1 MIELYEILTHWY
13 TDDGIVYHD
22 PTDDDTWYNFATEIY
37 HPTAKIPDNE
47 LYHVGKTKEE
57 SSQGIGSGRYP
68 VGSGKDPFQHTDNEF
83 YRTYRRLVKSGM
95 SSKEIADYFGY
106 SLRDLRSAVT
116 VAHTEK
122 VEKEQKLVRSLY
134 DQGFGVPEIAVKTG
148 LGERTVYNRLNPKGT
163 SKKQSL
169 DAVVNRLQNEMDR
182 KRFLDIGEGVENN
195 LGVSKEKLNAA
206 VKAMTDTGDYVVLP
220 NYKLPQPT
228 NPGKFTTVKIL
239 APAGTTYGDVKNN
252 LSELKSVDD
261 YFPNER
267 DKGKTGAGIKDPER
281 ISMSRVYIRYPDDP
295 TGNGKDLDGTI
306 ELRRG
311 VPDLDLGNSQYAQVR
326 IATDNGLYLKGV
338 ALYTNTIPDGYDVV
352 FNTSKSR
359 DKPLNKVLKEV
370 NKDDK
375 GNPDK
380 DNPFGATIK
389 SQRGALNIVNE
400 EGDWEDWSKSLSSQ
414 FLSKQPKQIVERQLN
429 LAYQQQVE
437 EFNEI
442 LSIPNPVVRKVL
454 LKEFADSCDGA
465 SVDLKGAAIPGQANR
480 LILPL
485 TSLKEN
491 EVYAPQYENGTTV
504 VLVRHPHAGTFEL
517 PRLTVNNKN
526 PQGKELI
533 GNSADAIGIHP
544 KAAHQLS
551 GADFDGDTVVV
562 LPENKNL
569 KFTTRPYLEAL
580 KDFETDDYANPP
592 DATPVKDQKGWRK
605 QMEMGKIS
613 NLITDMTLRG
623 ATDDQLAR
631 AVKHSM
637 VIIDAEKHN
646 LNYQKSYED
655 NKIAELKQLYQ
666 GGANKGA
673 STIVSRAKGDADID
687 ERAQVYLE
695 RMIDRKTGKINY
707 EYTGRTIKRLVEN
720 PETGEKEWKDT
731 GEKAKERVTKMEKVY
746 LQGGNAFDLSSGHPV
761 EILYAQYADNLRT
774 LGNQARLEYL
784 AAIEKIPKKD
794 PEAAKSYEG
803 EVSSLN
809 EKLMVAQ
816 KNAPR
821 ERQAAVLANI
831 MVKAQI
837 DAHPELTDRD
847 HAAELKKVKAQRMTG
862 ARLMVG
868 ASKTKVD
875 FTPEEWEAVEAN
887 AIAPSKLERLLENA
901 DMDHVKS
908 LAMPRQTNVLSDSKV
923 SLIRSMSA
931 SGYTMKEI
939 AEKLDLSTTTVN
951 NALHPKAEPKV
962 NE

>member
-1 MIELYEILTHWY
+1 MIELYEILQHWD

-37 HPTAKIPDNE
+37 HPTAKIPRDE
-47 LYHVGKTKEE
+47 LYHVGKNKEE
-57 SSQGIGSGRYP
+57 SSNHIGSGRYP
-68 VGSGKDPFQHTDNEF
+68 VGSGQDPFQHNDNEF
-83 YRTYRRLVKSGM
+83 YRTYRRLKKSGM
-95 SSKEIADYFGY
+95 SEKEVADYFGY

-116 VAHTEK
+116 VGHTTQ

-134 DQGFGVPEIAVKTG
+134 DQGYSMDEIVRKTG
-148 LGERTVYNRLNPKGT
+148 LSERTAYNRLNPKSR
-163 SKKQSL
+163 SKKESL

-182 KRFLDIGEGVENN
+182 KLYLDIGEGVENN
-195 LGVSKEKLNAA
+195 LGVSKEKLSAA
-206 VKAMTDTGDYVVLP
+206 VKTLTDSGDYVVLP
-220 NYKLPQPT
+220 NYKIEQPT
-228 NPGKFTTVKIL
+228 NPGKFTTIKVL
-239 APAGTTYGDVKNN
+239 APAGTTYGDVKKN

-261 YFPNER
+261 YFPSER
-267 DKGKTGAGIKDPER
+267 DKGKGGAGLRDTEKID
-281 ISMSRVYIRYPDDP
+281 INRVYIRYPDENGGGG
-295 TGNGKDLDGTI
+295 TGKDLDGTI

-311 VPDLDLGNSQYAQVR
+311 VSDLDLGNSTYAQVR
-326 IATDNGLYLKGV
+326 IETDNGLYLKGV
-338 ALYTNTIPDGYDVV
+338 ALNTNNIPEGYDIV
-352 FNTSKSR
+352 FNTSKPR
-359 DKPLNKVLKEV
+359 GTPVEKVLKEV
-370 NKDDK
+370 KKDK
-375 GNPDK
+375 EGNRDN

-389 SQRGALNIVNE
+389 AQKGALNIVNE
-400 EGDWEDWSKSLSSQ
+400 EGDWDDWSRSLSSQ
-414 FLSKQPKQIVERQLN
+414 FLSKQPKAIVEKQLN

-442 LSIPNPVVRKVL
+442 LSIQNPVVRKVL

-480 LILPL
+480 LILPV

-491 EVYAPQYENGTTV
+491 EVYAPGYDNGQTL

-517 PRLTVNNKN
+517 PRLVVNNKN
-526 PQGKELI
+526 LDGAALI
-533 GNSADAIGIHP
+533 GNSQDAIGIHP

-562 LPENKNL
+562 LPENKSI
-569 KFTTRPYLEAL
+569 KFTTRPYLDEL

-592 DATPVKDQKGWRK
+592 EATPVKDQKGWRK

-623 ATDDQLAR
+623 APDDQVAR

-655 NKIAELKQLYQ
+655 NKIAELKKMYQ
-666 GGANKGA
+666 GGENRGA
-673 STIVSRAKGDADID
+673 STIISRAKGDAPID
-687 ERAQVYLE
+687 ERKQVYLE
-695 RMIDRKTGKINY
+695 KAIDPETGKIRY
-707 EYTGRTIKRLVEN
+707 EYTGRTITKKVTD
-720 PETGEKEWKDT
+720 PETGEVKYVDT
-731 GEKAKERVTKMEKVY
+731 GKKAKETVTKMEKVY
-746 LQGGNAFDLSSGHPV
+746 LEGGNAYDLSSGHPV

-784 AAIEKIPKKD
+784 QAIKDTPKRDPDAARSYASEV
-794 PEAAKSYEG
+794 EA
-803 EVSSLN
+803 LN
-809 EKLMVAQ
+809 EKLMVAK

-847 HAAELKKVKAQRMTG
+847 HAKELQKLKAQRMTG

-868 ASKTKVD
+868 AKKTKVD

-887 AIAPSKLERLLENA
+887 AISHTKLEGLLNNA
-901 DMDHVKS
+901 DMDHVRS
-908 LAMPRQTNVLSDSKV
+908 LAMPKQTTALSDAKV

-939 AEKLDLSTTTVN
+939 AEKLDLSTTTVS
-951 NALHPKAEPKV
+951 NALHPKKDS
-962 NE
+962 

>member
-1 MIELYEILTHWY
+1 MIEPYEILMHWN

-37 HPTAKIPDNE
+37 HPTAKIPRDE
-47 LYHVGKTKEE
+47 LYHVGKNKEE
-57 SSQGIGSGRYP
+57 SSQGVGSGRYP
-68 VGSGKDPFQHTDNEF
+68 VGSGKDPFQHTNNEF
-83 YRTYRRLVKSGM
+83 YKTYRRLKNSGM
-95 SSKEIADYFGY
+95 SEKEVADYFGY

-122 VEKEQKLVRSLY
+122 VDREQKIVRGLY
-134 DQGFGVPEIAVKTG
+134 DQGFTIPEIAAKTG
-148 LGERTVYNRLNPKGT
+148 LSERTVYNRLNPK
-163 SKKQSL
+163 SAPKKQSL
-169 DAVVNRLQNEMDR
+169 DAVVNRLESEMDR

-261 YFPNER
+261 YFPHER

-281 ISMSRVYIRYPDDP
+281 ISMDRVYIRYPDE
-295 TGNGKDLDGTI
+295 GGKDLDGTI

-311 VPDLDLGNSQYAQVR
+311 VKDLDLGTSQYAQVR

-338 ALYTNTIPDGYDVV
+338 ALYTNDIPDGYDVV

-359 DKPLNKVLKEV
+359 DKPLEKVLKPV
-370 NKDDK
+370 NTDEEGK
-375 GNPDK
+375 PDK

-414 FLSKQPKQIVERQLN
+414 FLSKQPKEIIERQLN

-526 PQGKELI
+526 AQGQELI

-562 LPENKNL
+562 LPENKNI

-592 DATPVKDQKGWRK
+592 EATPVVEQKGWRK

-623 ATDDQLAR
+623 APDDQVAR

-655 NKIAELKQLYQ
+655 NKIAELKKLYQ
-666 GGANKGA
+666 GGVNKGA
-673 STIVSRAKGDADID
+673 STIISQAKGDRQIP

-695 RMIDRKTGKINY
+695 RMIDPETGKINY
-707 EYTGRTIKRLVEN
+707 EYTGRTIKTPVIN
-720 PETGEKEWKDT
+720 AETGKKEWVDT
-731 GEKAKERVTKMEKVY
+731 GKPATETVSAMEKIY
-746 LQGGNAFDLSSGHPV
+746 LLGGTAFDLSSGHPK

-784 AAIEKIPKKD
+784 NAVKATPSKD
-794 PEAAKSYEG
+794 SEAARSYEE
-803 EVSSLN
+803 EVASLN
-809 EKLMVAQ
+809 EKLLVAQ

-847 HAAELKKVKAQRMTG
+847 HADELKKLKAQRMTG

-887 AIAPSKLERLLENA
+887 AIAPSKLERLLNNA
-901 DMDHVKS
+901 DMDQVKS
-908 LAMPRQTNVLSDSKV
+908 LAMPHQTNVLSDSKV

-939 AEKLDLSTTTVN
+939 ADKLDLSTTMVN
-951 NALHPKAEPKV
+951 NALHPKAESSAS
-962 NE
+962 E

>member
-1 MIELYEILTHWY
+1 MIELYEILQHWD

-37 HPTAKIPDNE
+37 HPTAKIPKDE

-57 SSQGIGSGRYP
+57 SSNHIGSGRYP
-68 VGSGKDPFQHTDNEF
+68 KGSGKDPFQHNDNEF
-83 YRTYRRLVKSGM
+83 YKTYRRLSNAGY
-95 SSKEIADYFGY
+95 SRKEIADYFGY
-106 SLRDLRSAVT
+106 SERDLRSAVT
-116 VAHTEK
+116 IGHTEQ
-122 VEKEQKLVRSLY
+122 VEKEQKLCRSLY
-134 DQGFGVPEIAVKTG
+134 DQGMKPEEISAKTG
-148 LGERTVYNRLNPKGT
+148 IGLRTVYNRLNPKST
-163 SKKQSL
+163 KKRESL
-169 DAVVNRLQNEMDR
+169 DAVTKRLEGEMER
-182 KRFLDIGEGVENN
+182 KKYLDIGEGVERN
-195 LGVSKEKLNAA
+195 LGVSKEKLSAA
-206 VKAMTDTGDYVVLP
+206 VKNLTDSGDYVVLS

-239 APAGTTYGDVKNN
+239 APAGTTYADIKNN

-261 YFPNER
+261 YFPSER
-267 DKGKTGAGIKDPER
+267 DKGKTGAGIHDPER
-281 ISMSRVYIRYPDDP
+281 ISMDRVYIRYPDE
-295 TGNGKDLDGTI
+295 GGKDLDGTI

-311 VPDLDLGNSQYAQVR
+311 VPDLDLGDSTYAQVR

-338 ALYTNTIPDGYDVV
+338 ALYKDDIPEGYDVV
-352 FNTSKSR
+352 FNTAKSR
-359 DKPLNKVLKEV
+359 DKPLDKVLKPV
-370 NKDDK
+370 NVDKD

-389 SQRGALNIVNE
+389 AQKGALNIVNE

-454 LKEFADSCDGA
+454 LKEFANSCDGA
-465 SVDLKGAAIPGQANR
+465 SVELKGAAIPGQANR
-480 LILPL
+480 LILPV
-485 TSLKEN
+485 TSLKET
-491 EVYAPQYENGTTV
+491 EVYAPGYENGSTL
-504 VLVRHPHAGTFEL
+504 VLVRYPHAGTFEL

-526 PQGKELI
+526 PEGAALI
-533 GNSADAIGIHP
+533 GNSKDAIGIHP

-562 LPENKNL
+562 LPENKNI
-569 KFTTRPYLEAL
+569 KFTTRPYLEEL

-592 DATPVKDQKGWRK
+592 DVTEVKKQKGWRK

-623 ATDDQLAR
+623 APPEELVR

-655 NKIAELKQLYQ
+655 NKIAELKQYYQ

-673 STIVSRAKGDADID
+673 STIISRAGGDAEVN

-695 RMIDRKTGKINY
+695 RDIDPETGKINY
-707 EYTGRTIKRLVEN
+707 RYTGRTIKR
-720 PETGEKEWKDT
+720 PTGEVDPITGKKIWDDT
-731 GEKAKERVTKMEKVY
+731 GEIAKENVTKMEKIY
-746 LQGGNAFDLSSGHPV
+746 LEGGNAYDLSSGHPI
-761 EILYAQYADNLRT
+761 EMLYARYADDLRT

-784 AAIEKIPKKD
+784 AAVKATPKRD
-794 PEAAKSYEG
+794 PEAAKSYSS
-803 EVSSLN
+803 EVEALN

-847 HAAELKKVKAQRMTG
+847 HANDLKKLKAQRMTG

-868 ASKTKVD
+868 AKKTKVD

-887 AIAPSKLERLLENA
+887 AISHTKLESLLNNA
-901 DMDHVKS
+901 DMDHIKS
-908 LAMPRQTNVLSDSKV
+908 LAMPRQTTALSDAKI
-923 SLIRSMSA
+923 SLIKSMSA

-939 AEKLDLSTTTVN
+939 ANKLDLSVSTIS
-951 NALHPKAEPKV
+951 NALHPKKES
-962 NE
+962 